1 MAEPAQLPLPPG
13 GDVNRGATLVVLC
26 AVFGFI
32 STTTTI
38 IRVTVRG
45 LSRQLSWDDFAISA
59 ATVFLITG
67 EIFNGLSY
75 GSGFGRH
82 SVYLTPK
89 QVQAI
94 LKWSFVTQ
102 IFLYLVNSLTKVSI
116 CLYIL
121 RIKKTG
127 WLKWSM
133 YALMAGLFITAATCL
148 IVLFAQCRPIYRNWD
163 RMNPHGSCWEPKVYE
178 DAIWAQVGKADPYP
192 DITNGVDHNQ
202 LTTSSLMCAA
212 LFFPL
217 RFFGKCEYPIA

>member
-1 MAEPAQLPLPPG
+1 MAEPAQLPLPPS
-13 GDVNRGATLVVLC
+13 GDVDRGVTLVILC
-26 AVFGFI
+26 GVFGFI

-45 LSRQLSWDDFAISA
+45 LSRQLSWDDFAISTA
-59 ATVFLITG
+59 NVFLITG
-67 EIFNGLSY
+67 EIFKGLSY
-75 GSGFGRH
+75 ASGVGRH
-82 SVYLTPK
+82 TVYLTPE
-89 QVQAI
+89 QIQAS

-102 IFLYLVNSLTKVSI
+102 TFLYLVNSLTKVSI

-127 WLKWSM
+127 WLKWSV

-178 DAIWAQVGKADPYP
+178 DAIWAQVGKAHPYP
-192 DITNGVDHNQ
+192 GITNT
-202 LTTSSLMCAA
+202 LMRISLQH
-212 LFFPL
+212 LL
-217 RFFGKCEYPIA
+217 